1 MATQQDLASWM
12 KASIQAP
19 YQSAAGDAATQSFD
33 SYATDISITINGA
46 ATTRDDFIQ
55 SVQQKTA
62 AISGVSFDWGHV
74 IVVPDDPSLPNE
86 SGIVSASYTMTRSL
100 KIRIRAGPMQ
110 IMTKV
115 VFQARV
121 ECDSPQSSY
130 GSDTTTD
137 SRKIVKL
144 FMTSVDEQVPIN
156 FSPVVQAP
164 VPSTASDPAQSTQAT
179 TDDQPTDDSVATGF
193 SVTTD

>member
-1 MATQQDLASWM
+1 M
-12 KASIQAP
+12 KACIQAP

-86 SGIVSASYTMTRSL
+86 SGIVSGTYTMTRSL
-100 KIRIRAGPMQ
+100 KIRIRAGPAQ

-121 ECDSPQSSY
+121 ECDLPQSSY
-130 GSDTTTD
+130 GSDTATD
-137 SRKIVKL
+137 SQKIVKL
-144 FMTSVDEQVPIN
+144 SMTSVDEHVPIS
-156 FSPVVQAP
+156 FTPVVQAP
-164 VPSTASDPAQSTQAT
+164 VPSTTSDPGQSTQAT
-179 TDDQPTDDSVATGF
+179 PDQSAEDSTDTGF